1 MNMSRL
7 KIALLLTVLT
17 AVCRAQNTWHA
28 VKGAGTTTQHQ
39 LQADAVYGI
48 YRPEQQALLT
58 PLQQKGANQYI
69 TLPTPDGT
77 TRTFRIWSTPILPAT
92 LAARHPDI
100 ITYTGVATD
109 NPAVTIK
116 IDNSNDGFHAMIFDG
131 HNTYLVDPT
140 EKVNNGLYLVHYK
153 KDERKSYQQ
162 RDACLAIL
170 PTNNLETTKITYK
183 TVNGTQLRTYRL
195 ALACDHQYAQ
205 AAVGTETPTKHQVL
219 NKMITSLNRINGVYE
234 RELSIS
240 FTFVDKEDTLI
251 FVSTTNDPYGS
262 VNDNALYLS
271 DTNQQVCDRLIG
283 TANYDIGH
291 AFTTG
296 AGGLS
301 VVSCVCD
308 PDIKAKSVTGQ
319 PEPTGDG
326 FDIDYFAHELGHA
339 LGAQHT
345 FNAVTGACGAGSPPN
360 GNANPV
366 CAFEPGSGSTIMAYA
381 GICGGN
387 NIQLHSDDY
396 FHLISLE
403 QIEDFV
409 TTLGTCA
416 VKTTTNNKPPYIPSF
431 TTSYA
436 IPYLTP
442 FELTAPQ
449 AVDSVADTLTTY
461 CWEQYNL
468 GDFTWS
474 FSSARYG
481 PIFRSYKP
489 DTSRTRVFPR
499 TAMVLAGQTSDA
511 GNDFEQGEK
520 LADRARFLTFKLTV
534 RNILNGLGCF
544 QTPDDTIHLDVINT
558 GAPFEVTSQNAT
570 LLKYLGGS
578 QQTVTWNVVGS
589 NLSPIGADSVDI
601 YLSVD
606 GGYHWPYI
614 LGSFPNN
621 GSAVVTLPNPAQTSE
636 RARIKVKGRG
646 NVFFNVNKADFFVVN
661 DPGASGDIVLFPVP
675 ARNDVT
681 MVTGARGVVDYAIFN
696 MAGKLMTSGTIN
708 KIMSFDVAPWPRGV
722 YIVRM
727 KETTGRVTIKKF
739 VLE

>member
-1 MNMSRL
+1 MNMNRL
-7 KIALLLTVLT
+7 KIALLLTMLS
-17 AVCRAQNTWHA
+17 AVCHAQNTWHA

-77 TRTFRIWSTPILPAT
+77 TRTFRIWSTPILPST
-92 LAARHPDI
+92 LAARYPDI

-140 EKVNNGLYLVHYK
+140 EKTNNGLYLVHYK
-153 KDERKSYQQ
+153 KDERKRYRQV
-162 RDACLAIL
+162 DGYKLNL
-170 PTNNLETTKITYK
+170 PAAVSHEAAKI
-183 TVNGTQLRTYRL
+183 VNGNELRTYRI
-195 ALACDHQYAQ
+195 AIACDHQYAQ
-205 AAVGTETPTKHQVL
+205 AAVGTETPTKQQTL
-219 NKMITSLNRINGVYE
+219 NRIITTLNRINGVYE
-234 RELSIS
+234 RELSI
-240 FTFVDKEDTLI
+240 TFKLADNEDTII
-251 FVSTTNDPYGS
+251 FISPVGDPFGN
-262 VNDNALYLS
+262 NDNSPQVLIDS
-271 DTNQQVCDRLIG
+271 NQKICDRLIG

-291 AFTTG
+291 IFSTG
-296 AGGLS
+296 AGGYS
-301 VVSCVCD
+301 VVGCVCN
-308 PDIKAKSVTGQ
+308 PATKAQSVTGQ
-319 PEPTGDG
+319 PDPTGDG
-326 FDIDYFAHELGHA
+326 FDIDYVAHEIGHECGA
-339 LGAQHT
+339 LHT
-345 FNAVTGACGAGSPPN
+345 FNNGSTGACGGTGLDS
-360 GNANPV
+360 GNANPTN
-366 CAFEPGSGSTIMAYA
+366 AYEPGSGSTIMAYA
-381 GICGGN
+381 GICGTDN
-387 NIQLHSDDY
+387 LQLHSDDY
-396 FHLISLE
+396 FHVASLAQISYFMTHE
-403 QIEDFV
+403 
-409 TTLGTCA
+409 GNSCA
-416 VKTTTNNKPPYIPSF
+416 LKTASGNKPAFIPAF
-431 TTSYA
+431 AASYA

-442 FELTAPQ
+442 FELTAPI
-449 AVDSVADTLTTY
+449 AIDSVADTLTTY

-468 GDFTWS
+468 GDFNKPFT
-474 FSSARYG
+474 AVHYG

-489 DTSRTRVFPR
+489 DTSATRVFPNIN
-499 TAMVLAGQTSDA
+499 MVLAGIKSDA
-511 GNDFEQGEK
+511 GQVDSQGEK

-606 GGYHWPYI
+606 GGYHWTYI

-646 NVFFNVNKADFFVVN
+646 NVFFNVNKTDFFVVN

-681 MVTGARGVVDYAIFN
+681 IVTGARGVVDYAIFN

-727 KETTGRVTIKKF
+727 KETTGQVTIKKF